1 MTAGLVIAFNPPQF
15 GDEYEGYAMRAL
27 VDELERIH
35 SVLTSQVDDEGTPVG
50 VDDFAGRTGSI
61 TPLQADYDSFFLTPA
76 EGNAAYAALSHT
88 HSHGDLTDF
97 SLAGAIDNDLL
108 RRSGGVW
115 VPSAGTLT
123 FDGADF
129 QVTGNIRTA
138 NAAGP
143 ELRNVAA
150 TSVVPTVVIER
161 NDLDTGWGSDN
172 DDQMNAIIGGLEGT
186 RWIESSGGGLQGI
199 VISNQVNDNITASTN
214 QAQGALSLKSS
225 INVVTTVANPN
236 DALTMPSSRR
246 GTWVFIRNDGANN
259 LQLWPDPGEDIGAG
273 TDTSVIIPPGEFRE
287 YLSWDALNWTPL
299 TADIPSLASL
309 SDTDLTGAA
318 DNDMLYRSG
327 GEWIDTAGVLTFDG
341 SVLETPKL
349 IAGDPGTEGSGI
361 TVNGTLYESSA
372 KVSDI
377 GGTNVAQF
385 ILHRH
390 STTLAPVFIGAR
402 TKDNTSSHTIMAD
415 NDVLLSILA
424 AGWDGADYALS
435 SEILFEVDGTPGIDD
450 MPGMINFRV
459 APGGSDQPVSALQIR
474 ANKDLDMQ
482 GGNLTLTGDGQTT
495 GRIIVPGTVGGT
507 VIPTIVFGTD
517 TGFAEHAANQITV
530 ITGGSERWRFEG
542 DFRGVANS
550 TPGLKSSAGTSGST
564 SVKPNADDAN
574 TGFVAS
580 NDQMWMYVGGDL
592 GLHLRE
598 ASSQVIHTF
607 GAHQNITASVTQTQ
621 GSGVL
626 LSSYN
631 EVRTVANPN
640 DTVTLPSPATSGV
653 GRVMVVVNAGAN
665 TLQVFP
671 SLGHDLGQ
679 GTNNP
684 TTIEPGYAIHFLGLR
699 NSGPPTWYPLV
710 VDATALALT
719 LDGLT
724 NVDLTG
730 ASDLDLL
737 FRSGG
742 EWIDTAGGLTYD
754 GVNDFSIVG
763 TAPRFY
769 LDESDAGTDLGV
781 WRWEAGGSQFLIT
794 AVDDARSAGAT
805 AIRIS
810 RNATPVITNI
820 QMHPGTGDFRVYESA
835 GNDYIWFKHD
845 GTDANIGVQG
855 SAATEFLHFDSQN
868 INTAYRFEGPV
879 PVRIANSART
889 DWMDLSHDGTDFN
902 IDFVNTI
909 EVNMSGATAGWNFSG
924 PVYPFHAN
932 AISAKADHV
941 GFWGDFSS
949 NDTAPRATGENG
961 YEWALTAVHELVY
974 GYDAAITATDPGTG
988 DIKFNSL
995 TPASVTAIYIN
1006 DVGHLSENAGWVL
1019 DNLAIGDTLSI
1030 VGEHDE
1036 LDYLIVT
1043 VSSAPT
1049 DNTGWWTIPVT
1060 VLYSGTIP
1068 TDGDTLKMTVSWDSQ
1083 VGGVTALGDLS
1094 DVDLTGVATN
1104 DLLYKSA
1111 GDWLDTAGVLQFDGT
1126 DLILST
1132 GGSAIILA
1140 KEDTST
1146 SGLSTNPTIDF
1157 QSGDGFYS
1165 PAASQIGV
1173 QIDDDA
1179 AYLFTINEF
1188 RGASSAAP
1196 KIDIAG
1202 TGLTTANFTWVD
1214 DENTGV
1220 THASGDTDNLG
1231 IVAGGIRAT
1240 QWIEASSHVLIS
1252 DEIEVGMTAFATG
1265 GQGSATQITSS
1276 WSVFSTVAAGG
1287 DSSKLPASFVLGT
1300 RCYIKN
1306 DGAAAMD
1313 VFPGSGDDLGAG
1325 ADTAVSVAA
1334 GTSALFVA
1342 TVANTTWTQWY

>member
-1 MTAGLVIAFNPPQF
+1 MAGLPIAFNPPQF
-15 GDEYEGYAMRAL
+15 GEEYDGYQMRAL

-35 SVLTSQVDDEGTPVG
+35 SVLTSDVDDEGVSGT
-50 VDDFAGRTGSI
+50 VDSFATRTGDI
-61 TPLQADYDSFFLTPA
+61 IPEQADYDAFFLTPA

-88 HSHGDLTDF
+88 HGHGDLTDF
-97 SLAGAIDNDLL
+97 SLAGALDNDLL

-186 RWIESSGGGLQGI
+186 RWRESSGGGLQGI

-341 SVLETPKL
+341 S
-349 IAGDPGTEGSGI
+349 
-361 TVNGTLYESSA
+361 
-372 KVSDI
+372 
-377 GGTNVAQF
+377 
-385 ILHRH
+385 
-390 STTLAPVFIGAR
+390 
-402 TKDNTSSHTIMAD
+402 
-415 NDVLLSILA
+415 
-424 AGWDGADYALS
+424 
-435 SEILFEVDGTPGIDD
+435 
-450 MPGMINFRV
+450 
-459 APGGSDQPVSALQIR
+459 
-474 ANKDLDMQ
+474 
-482 GGNLTLTGDGQTT
+482 NLTLTGDGQTT

-671 SLGHDLGQ
+671 SSGHDLGQ

-769 LDESDAGTDLGV
+769 LDESDAGTNLGV

-855 SAATEFLHFDSQN
+855 SVATEFLHFDSQN

-1094 DVDLTGVATN
+1094 DVDLTGAADN
-1104 DLLYKSA
+1104 DLMYRS
-1111 GDWLDTAGVLQFDGT
+1111 GGSWIDTAGGLKWDGT
-1126 DLILST
+1126 QLIVPNGTAGAPSVAFTGDLTT
-1132 GGSAIILA
+1132 GIMSNGPGSGVLDIVGGGTVGWKINATTVQAGAGGGAAIMNTVASSSNPTLRPNYQDSDLGWGSAALDA
-1140 KEDTST
+1140 L
-1146 SGLSTNPTIDF
+1146 SGIVGGVEAIRFTEVS
-1157 QSGDGFYS
+1157 
-1165 PAASQIGV
+1165 SQILV
-1173 QIDDDA
+1173 AESTQ
-1179 AYLFTINEF
+1179 
-1188 RGASSAAP
+1188 
-1196 KIDIAG
+1196 
-1202 TGLTTANFTWVD
+1202 TGL
-1214 DENTGV
+1214 
-1220 THASGDTDNLG
+1220 
-1231 IVAGGIRAT
+1231 
-1240 QWIEASSHVLIS
+1240 
-1252 DEIEVGMTAFATG
+1252 TAFATG
-1265 GQGSATQITSS
+1265 GQASATQIISS
-1276 WSVFSTVAAGG
+1276 WSVFSTVATGG
-1287 DSSKLPASFVLGT
+1287 DSSKLPATFIAGT

-1313 VFPGSGDDLGAG
+1313 VFPASGDDLGAG
-1325 ADTAVSVAA
+1325 TDTAVSVAA
-1334 GTSALFVA
+1334 GASALFVA
-1342 TVANTTWTQWY
+1342 TVANATWTQWY